1 MEGLK
6 AALLAQSKSSEQ
18 SEAARYVFLYYVF
31 LPLLD
36 ADADGVVSR
45 SEMYRLQLVA
55 GDTILCAI
63 CAVHSC
69 MTCLQTPNG
78 THIWPMVPTDVSPF
92 QARHAPCCFWPMDL
106 LLFLAQ
112 ACS

>member
-1 MEGLK
+1 MPLSDYEAELDMEGLK
-6 AALLAQSKSSEQ
+6 AALLAQAKSSEQ
-18 SEAARYVFLYYVF
+18 SEAAQYVFLYYVF

-63 CAVHSC
+63 RRS
-69 MTCLQTPNG
+69 
-78 THIWPMVPTDVSPF
+78 I
-92 QARHAPCCFWPMDL
+92 
-106 LLFLAQ
+106 LA
-112 ACS
+112 